1 MKKLSVIV
9 LLVVMFSGSI
19 YAQESIIGDKSV
31 SKKFARNGLSKSIIL
46 SRAETWFLNEDNTNK
61 NKVES
66 IDIEKGLL
74 KINGETKVLYKN
86 IGKELYPKRSAMAEV
101 LEARFGHI
109 MEINVNE
116 EDYDIMFSVVDMKE
130 EMYKKQDVFFEC
142 INFKEINEEDLSEY
156 NRAMDKLLKANLVF
170 KKRREV
176 FAENS
181 RSQFEEVSSFLLN
194 EGEVSIFSLNEVIAS
209 E

>member
-9 LLVVMFSGSI
+9 LLAVLFSGSN
-19 YAQESIIGDKSV
+19 YAQEVVVGDKSI
-31 SKKFARNGLSKSIIL
+31 SKKFARNGLSKSMII
-46 SRAETWFLNEDNTNK
+46 SRAETWFTNQDNADK
-61 NKVES
+61 NKVET
-66 IDIEKGLL
+66 IDIEKGLI
-74 KINGETKVLYKN
+74 KIIGETKVLYRN

-101 LEARFGHI
+101 LEARFGHT

-116 EDYDIMFSVVDMKE
+116 EDYEIVFSVTDMKE
-130 EMYKKQDVFFEC
+130 EMYKKQDVFFTC
-142 INFKEINEEDLSEY
+142 VNFNEINDKDLNEY
-156 NRAMDKLLKANLVF
+156 NKAMDKLLKANLVF

-176 FAENS
+176 FAANS

-194 EGEVSIFSLNEVIAS
+194 EGEMNIFSLNEVITS

>member
-74 KINGETKVLYKN
+74 KINGCILKGVRW
-86 IGKELYPKRSAMAEV
+86 PKYWR
-101 LEARFGHI
+101 L
-109 MEINVNE
+109 
-116 EDYDIMFSVVDMKE
+116 
-130 EMYKKQDVFFEC
+130 
-142 INFKEINEEDLSEY
+142 DL
-156 NRAMDKLLKANLVF
+156 
-170 KKRREV
+170 
-176 FAENS
+176 
-181 RSQFEEVSSFLLN
+181 
-194 EGEVSIFSLNEVIAS
+194 VILWKS
-209 E
+209 M

>member
-1 MKKLSVIV
+1 MKKYPVIV
-9 LLVVMFSGSI
+9 VLIILFSGSN
-19 YAQESIIGDKSV
+19 YAQDRVIGDKFI
-31 SKKFARNGLSKSIIL
+31 SKKFATNGLSTSIIL
-46 SRAETWFLNEDNTNK
+46 SRAETWFMNEDNADK
-61 NKVES
+61 NEVES
-66 IDIEKGLL
+66 VEVDKGLI
-74 KINGETKVLYKN
+74 KIKGETKVLYKN

-109 MEINVNE
+109 MEVKVNQE
-116 EDYDIMFSVVDMKE
+116 NYEIKYSVIDMKE

-142 INFKEINEEDLSEY
+142 VNFEQIDEDDLLKY
-156 NRAMDKLLKANLVF
+156 NKAMDKLLKANLVF

-194 EGEVSIFSLNEVIAS
+194 EGEVNIFSLNEAITS

>member
-1 MKKLSVIV
+1 MKKYPVIV
-9 LLVVMFSGSI
+9 VLIILFSGSN
-19 YAQESIIGDKSV
+19 YAQDRVIGDKFI
-31 SKKFARNGLSKSIIL
+31 SKKFATNGLSTSIIL
-46 SRAETWFLNEDNTNK
+46 SRAETWFMNEDNADK
-61 NKVES
+61 NEVES
-66 IDIEKGLL
+66 VEVDKGLI
-74 KINGETKVLYKN
+74 KIKGETKVLYKN

-109 MEINVNE
+109 MEVKVNQE
-116 EDYDIMFSVVDMKE
+116 NYEIKYSVIDMKE

-142 INFKEINEEDLSEY
+142 VNFEQIDEDDLLKY
-156 NRAMDKLLKANLVF
+156 NKAMDKLLKANLVF

-181 RSQFEEVSSFLLN
+181 RLQFEEVSSFLLN
-194 EGEVSIFSLNEVIAS
+194 EGEVNIFSLNEAITS